1 MVAGF
6 LSCSVAESSNP
17 ATEQPSNLLSPPS
30 RASGRVLH
38 NDSAREQ
45 LVPNAVRLRE
55 IARASGR
62 VARLDQSLDAR
73 VERVIALGKDVE
85 NRIDLHQGSLQAL
98 GVAGGDPAGIDGAV
112 RVADEREA
120 RTERAGGIQIVNHGL
135 LEIGQEAADELIG
148 VP

>member
-30 RASGRVLH
+30 RASECVLQD
-38 NDSAREQ
+38 DSAREQ
-45 LVPNAVRLRE
+45 LVPNAVRLRK

-73 VERVIALGKDVE
+73 VQRVIALGKDVE

-98 GVAGGDPAGIDGAV
+98 GVAGGDPAGVDGAV
-112 RVADEREA
+112 CVADQNEHCAECR
-120 RTERAGGIQIVNHGL
+120 G
-135 LEIGQEAADELIG
+135 
-148 VP
+148 